1 MKSSVEKFPFCAT
14 GHHVSCSPG
23 QGNAQRRDQPPSLR
37 LVLASGS
44 ECGSRAG
51 CELLLRR
58 EAHAHAS
65 KDETRWTRAAR
76 TRHDDRH
83 VCSASFAPLGSS
95 CSTSSKCSCVSGAGY
110 APQPSPASCS
120 RSNCSL
126 SLPCSPSLPCHGG
139 VDSRRRFAPVSCS
152 WSIVDMA
159 PSRALVAIR

>member
-1 MKSSVEKFPFCAT
+1 MSAARL
-14 GHHVSCSPG
+14 
-23 QGNAQRRDQPPSLR
+23 GNEMR
-37 LVLASGS
+37 SGETS
-44 ECGSRAG
+44 
-51 CELLLRR
+51 LLLSGWRSHPAQNVDLEPDASSFCVAR
-58 EAHAHAS
+58 HAHTQART
-65 KDETRWTRAAR
+65 KRDGTRAAR

-83 VCSASFAPLGSS
+83 VCRASFAPLGSS

-120 RSNCSL
+120 RSICSL

-159 PSRALVAIR
+159 PSRALVASR